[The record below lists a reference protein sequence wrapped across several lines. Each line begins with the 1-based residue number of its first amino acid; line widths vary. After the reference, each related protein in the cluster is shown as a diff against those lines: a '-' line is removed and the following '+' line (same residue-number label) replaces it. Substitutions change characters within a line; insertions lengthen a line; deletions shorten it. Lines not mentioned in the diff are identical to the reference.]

1 MEEYRK
7 KTRSPVAAATTAPAW
22 AMVILTSPAGHGPL
36 PPGAARRLDDGAP
49 FIGRLHED
57 LRSLSSP
64 TASLPLFQQ
73 QNLLSFWAKKAREE
87 YPRSAA
93 GCRRPLSS
101 RPRYPLT
108 LITTGGTPPPK
119 AHGGWRDSAPPLP
132 LPTAKGRGH
141 TRCTGGRQ
149 PPCEGRWPAGC
160 SPTGPAGAHRSG
172 PGLPRPFRGRWRRP
186 PPPREPA
193 RYQTSTPT
201 PPYLPPP
208 LPTCGRGPAPVPPRT
223 RAAPSQCA
231 GREGRRGGRER
242 APRGACRWRHGA
254 RGLRPV
260 AQQRR
265 EGGLPPGP
273 SRGSTESL
281 SRAFIAVNSI

>member
-1 MEEYRK
+1 M
-7 KTRSPVAAATTAPAW
+7 
-22 AMVILTSPAGHGPL
+22 TSGLL
-36 PPGAARRLDDGAP
+36 PDRAR
-49 FIGRLHED
+49 
-57 LRSLSSP
+57 
-64 TASLPLFQQ
+64 
-73 QNLLSFWAKKAREE
+73 
-87 YPRSAA
+87 
-93 GCRRPLSS
+93 
-101 RPRYPLT
+101 
-108 LITTGGTPPPK
+108 
-119 AHGGWRDSAPPLP
+119 
-132 LPTAKGRGH
+132 
-141 TRCTGGRQ
+141 
-149 PPCEGRWPAGC
+149 
-160 SPTGPAGAHRSG
+160 
-172 PGLPRPFRGRWRRP
+172 RRP
-186 PPPREPA
+186 PQRPGAPQAVSRAVTATPPAPGA
-193 RYQTSTPT
+193 GPVPNLHPHTPT